1 MEQSKDYLRG
11 YSDGMADAQETIL
24 NQSLASRVKMLATN
38 TLLLCMSI
46 SIVILFGSII
56 YVVVCGK
63 FLHIT
68 AYFL

>member
-24 NQSLASRVKMLATN
+24 NQSLASRIKMLVTN

-46 SIVILFGSII
+46 SIIILFGSIV
-56 YVVVCGK
+56 Y
-63 FLHIT
+63 HIMKEI
-68 AYFL
+68 L

>member
-24 NQSLASRVKMLATN
+24 NQSLASRIKMLATN

-46 SIVILFGSII
+46 SIVILFISLVVHII
-56 YVVVCGK
+56 NEI
-63 FLHIT
+63 L
-68 AYFL
+68 

>member
-24 NQSLASRVKMLATN
+24 NQSLASRIKMLVTN

-46 SIVILFGSII
+46 SIIILFGSIV
-56 YVVVCGK
+56 Y
-63 FLHIT
+63 HIRNEI
-68 AYFL
+68 L

>member
-24 NQSLASRVKMLATN
+24 NQSLASRIKMLVIN

-46 SIVILFGSII
+46 SIILLFGCL
-56 YVVVCGK
+56 V
-63 FLHIT
+63 FHIM
-68 AYFL
+68 YNILWL

>member
-24 NQSLASRVKMLATN
+24 NQSLASRIKMLATN

-46 SIVILFGSII
+46 SIVILFGSIV
-56 YVVVCGK
+56 Y
-63 FLHIT
+63 HIMREI
-68 AYFL
+68 L

>member
-24 NQSLASRVKMLATN
+24 NQSLASRIKMLVTN

-46 SIVILFGSII
+46 SIVILFGSIV
-56 YVVVCGK
+56 Y
-63 FLHIT
+63 HIMRDI
-68 AYFL
+68 L

>member
-24 NQSLASRVKMLATN
+24 NQSLASRIKMLVIN

-46 SIVILFGSII
+46 SIIILFVSLVFHII
-56 YVVVCGK
+56 NEI
-63 FLHIT
+63 L
-68 AYFL
+68 

>member
-24 NQSLASRVKMLATN
+24 NQSLASRIKMLVTN

-46 SIVILFGSII
+46 SIIILFGSIV
-56 YVVVCGK
+56 Y
-63 FLHIT
+63 HIMREV
-68 AYFL
+68 L

>member
-24 NQSLASRVKMLATN
+24 NQSLASRIKMLVTN

-46 SIVILFGSII
+46 SIIILFGSIV
-56 YVVVCGK
+56 Y
-63 FLHIT
+63 HIMMEI
-68 AYFL
+68 L

>member
-24 NQSLASRVKMLATN
+24 NQSLASRIKMLVTN

-46 SIVILFGSII
+46 SIIILFVSLVVHII
-56 YVVVCGK
+56 NEI
-63 FLHIT
+63 L
-68 AYFL
+68 

>member
-24 NQSLASRVKMLATN
+24 NQSLASRIKMLVTN

-46 SIVILFGSII
+46 SIIILFISL
-56 YVVVCGK
+56 V
-63 FLHIT
+63 LHIINEI
-68 AYFL
+68 L